1 MFKSVQDKV
10 WVFDAEWVPDPVTGR
25 AVYGLPAELPDDE
38 VMAEMWRQGGASE
51 EGPRPYLKTVMCR
64 VVSISVLAR
73 YVEEGGV
80 RLQLRSL
87 PAPEDAATVTEAD
100 IVARF
105 LDGVG
110 KQKPQLVGYN
120 SESADLRILL
130 QRALVCGVRAAD
142 FARRPEKPWEGVDY
156 FAGGDW
162 HVDLMTVIGGRGRGR
177 PSLHEVAAASGIPG
191 KFDTEGGEVADLWM
205 GGQLASIIN
214 YNERDALTTYLVWL
228 RLAHFGGFFSTAEYL
243 QEQQLVE
250 DLLRDEGKHPGRE
263 HLTGYLE
270 EWGRVRREAGPAGQI
285 QLNF

>member
-1 MFKSVQDKV
+1 M
-10 WVFDAEWVPDPVTGR
+10 P
-25 AVYGLPAELPDDE
+25 
-38 VMAEMWRQGGASE
+38 QGHQEDGTFALSMGGE
-51 EGPRPYLKTVMCR
+51 KLNHIIVIKGQPGGSQSLGIGGQVEFPSQNSCLQLHG
-64 VVSISVLAR
+64 SISPISKALQDGMNIGQEEDVV
-73 YVEEGGV
+73 YVVNLLTPG
-80 RLQLRSL
+80 
-87 PAPEDAATVTEAD
+87 TIEAD

-191 KFDTEGGEVADLWM
+191 KFATEGGEVADLWM

-228 RLAHFGGFFSTAEYL
+228 RLAHFGGFFSPAEYL

-270 EWGRVRREAGPAGQI
+270 EWRRVRREAGAAGQI